1 MTSSISISFEL
12 IVLVGD
18 ALFLINDVNEF
29 SLSLGRRSAAATRWR
44 RTLNLCMMIT
54 AIMIETTKTAQGSEI

>member
-29 SLSLGRRSAAATRWR
+29 SLSLGRSAAATRWR

-54 AIMIETTKTAQGSEI
+54 AIMNETTKTAQGSEI